1 MFINIGSYIDSNT
14 QQARIEQ
21 MAPTTKKNSKRAAS
35 PKDTKP
41 AKKARISVDSSE
53 DELDNV
59 SSSDDDLDEIVSSDD
74 EDNEETE
81 EITTEDGIKGEGS
94 DNHTEQRKLLKERK
108 LQRRSGSEIQ
118 QIKNVWEK
126 LRVKNPPIPK
136 AIREKLCNEIWEL
149 SKEHF
154 SDLILKHDASRIVQT
169 LIKYSS
175 KERREEI
182 VNALKGKYYVLAT
195 SSYGKYLLV
204 KLLHYGTKNSRQ
216 VIIDELHGN
225 LRKLMRHKEGAYVVE
240 DLYVLYATNEQRR
253 QMIREFW
260 GSEYAVFRNDH
271 KDLTIEEVCS
281 SSVEK
286 RSIISK
292 NLLGTINASVEK
304 GSTGFQI
311 LHAAMKELVKVADA
325 SQISEMIEILHEQF
339 AELVHTP
346 EGADVACTLIS
357 MASAKERKLILR
369 SLKDHADKLITNE
382 HGNMVFINILMV
394 VDDTVLVY
402 KTFGGAVKE
411 AFVDFVTDKYGRRP
425 LIYMFMGL
433 NGKYFS
439 PNIKKDLER
448 YVEMSSKTSKK
459 DPVVRKQELLSK
471 FTNLYLNAVGKGYA
485 TIIPNNFGSQFL
497 SELLT
502 SDDFYAQLDEANIV
516 KYEEILKSVTV
527 YFKGDV
533 TESKHPIH
541 EVFST
546 RFLKSLISK
555 GRWNNKEKKLVPFE
569 HIKELGVPF
578 ATKFYDEII
587 DSTNLLVWINEKD
600 SSFTIVALYET
611 LNGAKEGKQFLKD
624 LKAIKKE
631 IDADDSNKGAQLLL
645 KLMK

>member
-357 MASAKERKLILR
+357 KASAKERKLILR

>member
-1 MFINIGSYIDSNT
+1 
-14 QQARIEQ
+14 
-21 MAPTTKKNSKRAAS
+21 MAPTTKKNNKRSSPQSSKPA
-35 PKDTKP
+35 
-41 AKKARISVDSSE
+41 AKKAKIPVESSSE
-53 DELDNV
+53 DDELDNV
-59 SSSDDDLDEIVSSDD
+59 SSSDDDLDEIVSDDSDSQSMSEQEEDDDND
-74 EDNEETE
+74 EESTE
-81 EITTEDGIKGEGS
+81 PKKEGEGS

-118 QIKNVWEK
+118 QIKNVWER
-126 LRVKNPPIPK
+126 LRVKSPPLPK
-136 AIREKLCNEIWEL
+136 EIREKLCNEIWEL

-182 VNALKGKYYVLAT
+182 INALKGKYYVLAT

-216 VIIDELHGN
+216 VIINELHGN
-225 LRKLMRHKEGAYVVE
+225 LRKLMRHREGAYVVE
-240 DLYVLYATNEQRR
+240 DLYVLYATSEQRN

-260 GSEYAVFRNDH
+260 GSEYAVFRDDH
-271 KDLTIEEVCS
+271 KDLKIEDICN

-292 NLLGTINASVEK
+292 NLLGTISASVEK

-311 LHAAMKELVKVADA
+311 LHAAMREFVKIADD
-325 SQISEMIEILHEQF
+325 SQISEMIELLHEQF

-357 MASAKERKLILR
+357 KASAKERKLILR
-369 SLKDHADKLITNE
+369 SLKEHADKLIPNE
-382 HGNMVFINILMV
+382 HGHMVFINILMV
-394 VDDTVLVY
+394 VDDTVLVF
-402 KTFGGAVKE
+402 KTFGAAIKD
-411 AFVDFVTDKYGRRP
+411 AFADFATDKYGRRP
-425 LIYMFMGL
+425 LIYLLMGL

-439 PNIKKDLER
+439 PIIKKELER
-448 YVEMSSKTSKK
+448 YFEMASKTSKK
-459 DPVVRKQELLSK
+459 DPVVRKQELVAK
-471 FTNLYLNAVGKGYA
+471 FSNILLNGVGTKYA
-485 TIIPNNFGSQFL
+485 TILPDNIGSQFF

-502 SDDFYAQLDEANIV
+502 CDEFYAQLDEKNVA
-516 KYEEILKSVTV
+516 KYEEILNSVTV

-533 TESKHPIH
+533 TEKKHPVH
-541 EVFST
+541 DAFST
-546 RFLKSLISK
+546 RFLKSLISGGK
-555 GRWNNKEKKLVPFE
+555 WDSKERKVIPFE
-569 HIKELGVPF
+569 HIKGLGVPF

-600 SSFTIVALYET
+600 CSFTIVALYET
-611 LNGAKEGKQFLKD
+611 LNNTEEGKQFIKD
-624 LKAIKKE
+624 LKSVKKN
-631 IDADDSNKGAQLLL
+631 INVDSSNKGAQLLL